1 MGEPV
6 VAGGDP
12 AEVLEAAEHAFDGVA
27 VTVEIGREAALPATI
42 GLRRDVGSSA
52 LALDLAAYRVAVIAL
67 VAVQDFGGGEVVEQ
81 GIGGN
86 AVGDLA
92 EVNRKA
98 IGQQKQ
104 SVSAWIL
111 VVRRPRER
119 PIAWFRSPLFRP
131 RRSGEL

>member
-1 MGEPV
+1 MSETV
-6 VAGGDP
+6 VACSDP
-12 AEVLEAAEHAFDGVA
+12 AEILEAAEHAFDGVA

-92 EVNRKA
+92 A
-98 IGQQKQ
+98 GQQEGDRAAQ
-104 SVSAWIL
+104 TVGQRMDFGGPAAARTADCL
-111 VVRRPRER
+111 VPFPPFPPEAQR
-119 PIAWFRSPLFRP
+119 
-131 RRSGEL
+131 